1 MDFRVEQRQIKVVT
15 TLDLLNNYRA
25 EDARMAMSP
34 SMLDEK
40 ASSIS
45 TAWPEGRPKGPVDC
59 MYLTTTSLFLTVQD
73 R

>member
-1 MDFRVEQRQIKVVT
+1 MDLFVEQRQIKVVT
-15 TLDLLNNYRA
+15 SVDLLNNHRA

-40 ASSIS
+40 AFSIS
-45 TAWPEGRPKGPVDC
+45 IAWPEGWPKGPVDC